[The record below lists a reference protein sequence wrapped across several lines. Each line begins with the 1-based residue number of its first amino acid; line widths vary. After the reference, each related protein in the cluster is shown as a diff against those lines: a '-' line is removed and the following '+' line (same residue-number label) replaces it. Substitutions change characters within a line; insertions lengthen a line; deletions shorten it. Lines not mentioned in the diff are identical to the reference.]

1 MIAST
6 SSSSQTFSGADMLTR
21 HRLVKTRS
29 WNVLWLL
36 LAVIVLFIAGST
48 TTWQILGAVVVV
60 LGVGQLY
67 ALTKIGRRR

>member
-1 MIAST
+1 
-6 SSSSQTFSGADMLTR
+6 MLTR